1 VGSTQ
6 RAGDMPDTIIDLLE
20 RQWEATS
27 GSPAMVAALRR
38 WGSED
43 EVLGQFSTV
52 AALFSYVA
60 CRARPV
66 RERED
71 VLCALACRAAAD
83 GIAAQLLL
91 QLLMPRCKS
100 LVASFAWL
108 GDSAGELAAD
118 VIGDV
123 WSRIC
128 AMPAS
133 PRPEWVAMPA
143 LDPAR
148 KQLQRRAR
156 QRKREALGDVTTHL
170 TASQLLATE
179 RGPSAAE
186 ELAAMLRDANKDGVL
201 TDDQARLIWSYR
213 VEGVTPV
220 EAAKHGG
227 VSPVALERRRLR
239 AELRLRQSYG
249 VAACA

>member
-1 VGSTQ
+1 
-6 RAGDMPDTIIDLLE
+6 MPDTIIDLLE
-20 RQWEATS
+20 RQWEATC
-27 GSPAMVAALRR
+27 GSPAMVEALRR

-43 EVLGQFSTV
+43 EILGQFPTV
-52 AALFSYVA
+52 AALMSFVA
-60 CRARPV
+60 CRSRPV
-66 RERED
+66 RARED

-91 QLLMPRCKS
+91 QLLMPGCKS

-108 GDSAGELAAD
+108 GDSAEELAAD

-133 PRPEWVAMPA
+133 PRPEWVAWPA

-156 QRKREALGDVTTHL
+156 QRKRETLGDVTAHL
-170 TASQLLATE
+170 SASQLLAMD

-186 ELAAMLRDANKDGVL
+186 ELADMLGDANKGGIL
-201 TDDQARLIWSYR
+201 TADQARLIWAYR
-213 VEGVTPV
+213 VEGVTPIQ
-220 EAAKHGG
+220 EARLGG
-227 VSPVALERRRLR
+227 ASPVAVERRRQR

-249 VAACA
+249 VVACA